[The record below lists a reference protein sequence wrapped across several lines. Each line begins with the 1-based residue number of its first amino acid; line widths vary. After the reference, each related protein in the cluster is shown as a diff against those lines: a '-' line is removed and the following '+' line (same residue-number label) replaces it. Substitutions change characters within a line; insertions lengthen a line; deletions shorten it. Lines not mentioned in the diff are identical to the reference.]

1 MERLDFTPFANAVE
15 AQVSKL
21 FDMAIQKKAVLVRVP
36 CQRMT

>member
-21 FDMAIQKKAVLVRVP
+21 FDMAIQKKSCTGSCCLVKG
-36 CQRMT
+36 

>member
-21 FDMAIQKKAVLVRVP
+21 FDMAIQKKLYWFVLP